1 VGVRITEGSKTI
13 VVLLACSI
21 PKRQLDMLAIDF
33 DICNVVLEDSWDVDL
48 CAQMSG
54 PSVSI

>member
-1 VGVRITEGSKTI
+1 VGVRITEGSETI
-13 VVLLACSI
+13 VVLLARSI

-33 DICNVVLEDSWDVDL
+33 DICNVVLEDGGDVDL

-54 PSVSI
+54 P